1 MSLGFLHPL
10 IHLGFA
16 LEFHQPCLVAESL
29 AAACIHDDWPVLF
42 LLPTEKYLRANPDT
56 LSQSLLSVVNDLY
69 RDPVIFNAVKPED
82 PLNKISDG
90 LLARVSEELLPHL
103 AKFQVKPTP
112 EDLAKKTA
120 ETIHVSAYI
129 LGAAQNP
136 QKLEALDFVM
146 MHMTTLSVFYPTFMK
161 QDWIS
166 NENKKRLLEWKG
178 WSDAVM
184 YAGCGC
190 PRLYP
195 KRITNYAPKKPQ
207 DGWREIILRANAYGD
222 DGHTSKLIRSLLNV
236 ETESEPFYGTEGF
249 PLRKEDVFKIAH
261 ITMDSVERM
270 LEPGYYKMTERVRQ
284 MYAVGCGQDD
294 EVVRVIVRWVRWCG
308 VEGAWADVPDIE
320 NPEEAQNGVNED
332 GWVHPEE
339 NQSEIRLEENQPGK
353 NQPEG
358 NQPEEKVNG
367 ANEQKEVHLGENQNG
382 DIHARVTQDGE
393 KEAEKN

>member
-1 MSLGFLHPL
+1 M
-10 IHLGFA
+10 
-16 LEFHQPCLVAESL
+16 AESL

-42 LLPTEKYLRANPDT
+42 LLPTEKYFRANPDT
-56 LSQSLLSVVNDLY
+56 PSQSLLSVIEALH
-69 RDPVIFNAVKPED
+69 RDPVISNAVKPND
-82 PLNKISDG
+82 RLNRISDG
-90 LLARVSEELLPHL
+90 LLARVSEELLPYL

-120 ETIHVSAYI
+120 ETINVSAYVM
-129 LGAAQNP
+129 GAAQNP

-146 MHMTTLSVFYPTFMK
+146 LHMTTLSVFYPTFMK

-190 PRLYP
+190 PTLYP
-195 KRITNYAPKKPQ
+195 KRITNYAPKQPQ
-207 DGWREIILRANAYGD
+207 DGWQEIIHRANAYGD

-236 ETESEPFYGTEGF
+236 ETESSPFYGTEGF
-249 PLRKEDVFKIAH
+249 PLRKEDVLKVAH

-308 VEGAWADVPDIE
+308 VEGAWEDVPDIE
-320 NPEEAQNGVNED
+320 QPDEYQNRVNGD
-332 GWVHPEE
+332 RPNQPAE
-339 NQSEIRLEENQPGK
+339 NQSETRLEGNQPGEK
-353 NQPEG
+353 QLEG
-358 NQPEEKVNG
+358 TQPEEKVNG
-367 ANEQKEVHLGENQNG
+367 VDHHGEIHLGKTPNGETNVGEN
-382 DIHARVTQDGE
+382 QDGE
-393 KEAEKN
+393 KISNKN

>member
-1 MSLGFLHPL
+1 M
-10 IHLGFA
+10 
-16 LEFHQPCLVAESL
+16 AESL
-29 AAACIHDDWPVLF
+29 AAACIHDDWPALF
-42 LLPTEKYLRANPDT
+42 LLPAEKYLRNHPDT
-56 LSQSLLSVVNDLY
+56 PSQSLLSVVEDMY
-69 RDPVIFNAVKPED
+69 RDPVISNAVKPED

-90 LLARVSEELLPHL
+90 LLARVSNELLPHL
-103 AKFQVKPTP
+103 AKFRVKPTP
-112 EDLAKKTA
+112 EDLAKRTA
-120 ETIHVSAYI
+120 ETVHVSAYI

-136 QKLEALDFVM
+136 KKLEALDFVM

-161 QDWIS
+161 QDWIG
-166 NENKKRLLEWKG
+166 NENKARLLEWKG

-195 KRITNYAPKKPQ
+195 KRITNYQPKRPQ
-207 DGWREIILRANAYGD
+207 DSWREIIHRANAYGD

-236 ETESEPFYGTEGF
+236 ETESEPFYGAEGF
-249 PLRKEDVFKIAH
+249 PLRKEDVFKLAH

-320 NPEEAQNGVNED
+320 NPDEVDEDEQNPSKENGSESR
-332 GWVHPEE
+332 PEE
-339 NQSEIRLEENQPGK
+339 SQPAK
-353 NQPEG
+353 NILEG
-358 NQPEEKVNG
+358 NQPEQKVNG
-367 ANEQKEVHLGENQNG
+367 TNG
-382 DIHARVTQDGE
+382 HEEIHVGDTQDGGE
-393 KEAEKN
+393 RTQ

>member
-1 MSLGFLHPL
+1 M
-10 IHLGFA
+10 
-16 LEFHQPCLVAESL
+16 EFHQPCLVAESL

-42 LLPTEKYLRANPDT
+42 LLPAEKYIRSNPDT
-56 LSQSLLSVVNDLY
+56 PSKSLLSVIDDLY
-69 RDPVIFNAVKPED
+69 KDPVISNAVTAKD

-90 LLARVSEELLPHL
+90 LLKRVSEELLPHL

-112 EDLAKKTA
+112 EDLAKRTA
-120 ETIHVSAYI
+120 ETINVSAYI

-136 QKLEALDFVM
+136 RKLEALDFVM
-146 MHMTTLSVFYPTFMK
+146 MHMTTLSIFYPTFMK

-166 NENKKRLLEWKG
+166 NENKARLLEWKG

-195 KRITNYAPKKPQ
+195 ERITNYAPKQPQ
-207 DGWREIILRANAYGD
+207 DGWQKIIHRANAYGD
-222 DGHTSKLIRSLLNV
+222 DGHTSKLIRSLLNA
-236 ETESEPFYGTEGF
+236 ETVSEPFLGVEGF
-249 PLRKEDVFKIAH
+249 PLQKGDIFKIAH

-308 VEGAWADVPDIE
+308 VEGAWDDVPDIE
-320 NPEEAQNGVNED
+320 NQDGGKQDEEIQNGEIQNED
-332 GWVHPEE
+332 KQKEE
-339 NQSEIRLEENQPGK
+339 SRSEGDRNVEVRD
-353 NQPEG
+353 
-358 NQPEEKVNG
+358 EKVYDMKTLD
-367 ANEQKEVHLGENQNG
+367 QKIQDAV
-382 DIHARVTQDGE
+382 RVTVV
-393 KEAEKN
+393 KA

>member
-1 MSLGFLHPL
+1 M
-10 IHLGFA
+10 
-16 LEFHQPCLVAESL
+16 AESL

-42 LLPTEKYLRANPDT
+42 LLPTEKYRRSHPDT
-56 LSQSLLSVVNDLY
+56 SSQSLLSVVEDLY
-69 RDPVIFNAVKPED
+69 QDPVIANAVKPED

-103 AKFQVKPTP
+103 AKFRVQPTP
-112 EDLAKKTA
+112 EDLANKTA
-120 ETIHVSAYI
+120 QTINVSAYI

-136 QKLEALDFVM
+136 KKLEALDFVM

-166 NENKKRLLEWKG
+166 NENKARLVEWKG

-195 KRITNYAPKKPQ
+195 KRITNYRPKQPQ
-207 DGWREIILRANAYGD
+207 DGWREIIHRANAYGD
-222 DGHTSKLIRSLLNV
+222 DGHTSKLIRSLLNA
-236 ETESEPFYGTEGF
+236 ETELEPYHGAEGF
-249 PLRKEDVFKIAH
+249 PLRKEDVFKLAH
-261 ITMDSVERM
+261 MTMDSVERM

-320 NPEEAQNGVNED
+320 NPDESQNGA
-332 GWVHPEE
+332 
-339 NQSEIRLEENQPGK
+339 NQQEENQPAK
-353 NQPEG
+353 NQLEG
-358 NQPEEKVNG
+358 NQPEVKVNGTNDHEEIQPAKIQPEVNQAEEKVNG
-367 ANEQKEVHLGENQNG
+367 TNGHEEKMHLGEKQNA
-382 DIHARVTQDGE
+382 DIQVVEIQNE
-393 KEAEKN
+393 KQIDNY